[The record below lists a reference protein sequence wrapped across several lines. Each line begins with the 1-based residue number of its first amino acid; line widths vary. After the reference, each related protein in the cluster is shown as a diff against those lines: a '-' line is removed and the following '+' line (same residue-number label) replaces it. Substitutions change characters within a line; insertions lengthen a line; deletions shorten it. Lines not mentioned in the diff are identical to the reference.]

1 MPRTLPWL
9 RAQDG
14 TPVKNESTPRKR
26 VKTEATPD
34 RDVTPKNPQSPPKSA
49 TSLGHV
55 RFALVIYMFL
65 LDGIERDDG
74 WVMVEDEF
82 YAVAQTF
89 TQHLHYAEYL
99 RRRKE
104 VKAENAAALG
114 VIERPT
120 DGRTPVSKE
129 AERQRERE
137 AFRQRQKAGLARL
150 DGQNPDEQIDD
161 HEEDDQRWTGTHLH
175 DLMTSPRKARS
186 LAGTHVLKS
195 SSRAAAG
202 FLQAGQVPPPGNGQA
217 QVNSTGSATPISRAA
232 AAQVVELD
240 EETASDSDDDL
251 DIQHE
256 AVRLPPPRSAH
267 SMPRKLQSDDQN
279 IPRANLRN
287 STTSRSKV
295 KAANTRPEYKSRVQS
310 LFDDLDELPE
320 PSPSIISTSNNITK
334 SPSTRQEKSRHNE
347 VPTFL
352 V

>member
-1 MPRTLPWL
+1 MISNR
-9 RAQDG
+9 
-14 TPVKNESTPRKR
+14 
-26 VKTEATPD
+26 
-34 RDVTPKNPQSPPKSA
+34 
-49 TSLGHV
+49 
-55 RFALVIYMFL
+55 FL
-65 LDGIERDDG
+65 LDGIDRDDG

-161 HEEDDQRWTGTHLH
+161 HEEDDQMWSGTHLH

-186 LAGTHVLKS
+186 LAGRHVLKS

-202 FLQAGQVPPPGNGQA
+202 FLQAGQAPPPGNGQA
-217 QVNSTGSATPISRAA
+217 QVNSIGSTTPISRAA

-256 AVRLPPPRSAH
+256 AVRLPRSAH
-267 SMPRKLQSDDQN
+267 SMTRKLQTDDQN
-279 IPRANLRN
+279 TPRANLRN
-287 STTSRSKV
+287 STTSRSKA
-295 KAANTRPEYKSRVQS
+295 KAANARPEYKSRVQS

-320 PSPSIISTSNNITK
+320 PSPSIISTPNNITK
-334 SPSTRQEKSRHNE
+334 SSPSIRQEKSRHNE

>member
-1 MPRTLPWL
+1 M
-9 RAQDG
+9 
-14 TPVKNESTPRKR
+14 
-26 VKTEATPD
+26 
-34 RDVTPKNPQSPPKSA
+34 
-49 TSLGHV
+49 
-55 RFALVIYMFL
+55 IYNRFL

-104 VKAENAAALG
+104 VKAENAALLG

-120 DGRTPVSKE
+120 DGHTPLSKE
-129 AERQRERE
+129 TERQRERE
-137 AFRQRQKAGLARL
+137 AFRKRQKAGLARL
-150 DGQNPDEQIDD
+150 DGQNTDEQVDD
-161 HEEDDQRWTGTHLH
+161 HDEDDQRWTGTHLH

-202 FLQAGQVPPPGNGQA
+202 FLQAGQAPPPGTGQA
-217 QVNSTGSATPISRAA
+217 QVNSTGSATLISRAA

-256 AVRLPPPRSAH
+256 AVRLPSPRSAH
-267 SMPRKLQSDDQN
+267 SIRGLQSDDQRT
-279 IPRANLRN
+279 PRENLRN
-287 STTSRSKV
+287 TTTSRSKP
-295 KAANTRPEYKSRVQS
+295 KAANTRLEYKSRVQS

-320 PSPSIISTSNNITK
+320 PSPSVISTSNITK
-334 SPSTRQEKSRHNE
+334 SPSNRQDKSRHNE